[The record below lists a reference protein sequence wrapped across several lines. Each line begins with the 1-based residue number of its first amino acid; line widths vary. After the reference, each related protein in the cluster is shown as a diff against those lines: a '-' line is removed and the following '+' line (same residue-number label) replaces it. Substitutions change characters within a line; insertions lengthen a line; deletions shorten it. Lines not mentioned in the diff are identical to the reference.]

1 MMKAFSLGVML
12 AAATLSNSHAQRSP
26 DSLPAVT
33 VDCYQS
39 FAAKTQLAELPSREV
54 ALDAGY
60 FDPPLVRY
68 RLQVVEEKILK
79 IIKDPNRPAFRTEHG
94 KSFWEMARDFTNGH
108 KIVGW
113 REGRPDGILRMYTF
127 DFEDLLFSTIDIS
140 PAGSST
146 AGVEVH
152 VMKCSKSAS

>member
-1 MMKAFSLGVML
+1 MKALSLGLLL
-12 AAATLSNSHAQRSP
+12 AAATLSSSHAQRSP

-39 FAAKTQLAELPSREV
+39 FAAKAQLPELPSKEV
-54 ALDAGY
+54 ALDAGD
-60 FDPPLVRY
+60 FETPMIRY
-68 RLQVVEEKILK
+68 RLQVVERTILK

-94 KSFWEMARDFTNGH
+94 KSVWEMARDFTNSH

-113 REGRPDGILRMYTF
+113 REELPGGILRLYTL

-140 PAGSST
+140 PARSFP
-146 AGVEVH
+146 AGLELH
-152 VMKCSKSAS
+152 VMKCSKSI